1 MKIRCLVVLVI
12 LTALCTFAE
21 AADLDAYIK
30 NRPEMW
36 SRLQA
41 NWLEGETASWFKPV
55 SDAADAELRYPG
67 YKNSPQVVFL
77 GHKTYEIVLK
87 FGTDRLEEIT
97 ISTYNRGDA
106 GDISASEFSTQ
117 VAAMDK
123 AVSEWTAIEGKARDV
138 EKLSANA
145 AVNSKVWLQKHL
157 ATEMRWSMS
166 KHAASAQDTKGFRA
180 EYIKL
185 VLMPREL
192 YDKRSSVVGTS
203 GAGHSATA
211 LDSKRNV
218 RRDTDKYVFIDN
230 IPMVDQGEKGYC
242 AVATA
247 ERILR
252 YYGKN
257 VDQHMLAQMADT
269 KSLGGTTPDA
279 IFDVFRRIGIKL
291 GVKISVHYDFSVRQ
305 LLNVVAKYNQ
315 EAKHNSRVR
324 PIDLG
329 QGGVIDLARL
339 YATMDLATLRRSR
352 CEREQS
358 AYKKFLVDIAG
369 CVDQGIPVAWSV
381 VLGLVPE
388 KPELPQAAGGHLRI
402 IFGYNKV
409 TQEVVYT
416 DSWGMGHERKTMSF
430 ADAWTITTGLFSL
443 DPRH

>member
-1 MKIRCLVVLVI
+1 DV
-12 LTALCTFAE
+12 
-21 AADLDAYIK
+21 
-30 NRPEMW
+30 
-36 SRLQA
+36 
-41 NWLEGETASWFKPV
+41 
-55 SDAADAELRYPG
+55 ADAELRYPG

-117 VAAMDK
+117 VTAMDK

-185 VLMPREL
+185 VLTPRDL
-192 YDKRSSVVGTS
+192 YNKRSSAVGTS
-203 GAGHSATA
+203 GSGHSATA

-218 RRDTDKYVFIDN
+218 RRDADKYVFIDN

-315 EAKHNSRVR
+315 EAKHNARVR

-358 AYKKFLVDIAG
+358 SYKKFLVDIAG

-388 KPELPQAAGGHLRI
+388 KPELPQAVGGHLRI